1 MKSINMPA
9 YLNNK
14 YKTLLSFISVSLSDR
29 IFRLIT
35 SQKLRR
41 IKIQMFVHPCII
53 NGQPALVYAQGL
65 AEHNKLA
72 FDELS
77 LFAKTNG
84 LKLKE
89 DQRSSFKAVKQDR
102 RGKIIPMMILGAS
115 LLTQNAFAITA
126 SENQLASELLNWI
139 NQHSSFDYSV
149 DQIPKVKTVNARKIA
164 AIAFGGALPKAVNP
178 ENLKIFG
185 LYNFK
190 EKTIYILETI
200 DLNTEKGKAILLHEL
215 VHYIQYQSG
224 KDKLVNCIKEL
235 EPKAYE
241 IEEAYLNKH
250 GIAVDLNYAGVC
262 S

>member
-1 MKSINMPA
+1 MRPDKVID
-9 YLNNK
+9 
-14 YKTLLSFISVSLSDR
+14 VR
-29 IFRLIT
+29 
-35 SQKLRR
+35 Q
-41 IKIQMFVHPCII
+41 
-53 NGQPALVYAQGL
+53 
-65 AEHNKLA
+65 
-72 FDELS
+72 
-77 LFAKTNG
+77 
-84 LKLKE
+84 
-89 DQRSSFKAVKQDR
+89 
-102 RGKIIPMMILGAS
+102 
-115 LLTQNAFAITA
+115 TA

-149 DQIPKVKTVNARKIA
+149 DQIPKVKTVTARKIA
-164 AIAFGGALPKAVNP
+164 EIDFGRALPKAVNS
-178 ENLKIFG
+178 ESLKIFG

-215 VHYIQYQSG
+215 VHYIQYQTG
-224 KDKLVNCIKEL
+224 KDKLVNCVKEL